1 MSDPI
6 DVTAREGDD
15 ISLEC
20 DVGGD
25 PEPVFTW
32 TREDG
37 RRIETARTDTLRL
50 RKVMSDDEGVYQCTA
65 ENAVGSVSGSV
76 SLIVHGEISFNKNLI
91 FPFFFYESIFFLL
104 LFVEWLHC
112 R

>member
-1 MSDPI
+1 M
-6 DVTAREGDD
+6 TAREGDD
-15 ISLEC
+15 ISLAC

-37 RRIETARTDTLRL
+37 RLIQTAKNDVLHIRR
-50 RKVMSDDEGVYQCTA
+50 VMSSYEGVYHCRA

-76 SLIVHGEISFNKNLI
+76 SLIVHGEI
-91 FPFFFYESIFFLL
+91 
-104 LFVEWLHC
+104 
-112 R
+112 